1 MIMLLK
7 CVAIGGQP
15 ATGKTTLVKDIIKKF
30 TYQNFQYGLLRGHFI
45 KEKNLVI
52 MGIYNEEVFCGTDKL
67 SMAVNKDFLKYIKL
81 NKRNILFE
89 GDRLFS
95 LNNIEYIKQIYD
107 TKIILLENNENTLH
121 NRHKERNDSQSDK
134 FLKGRKTKIKNI
146 SNHFKDIEVYS
157 LQNFEESKILSDKI
171 IKLFQ

>member
-1 MIMLLK
+1 M
-7 CVAIGGQP
+7 
-15 ATGKTTLVKDIIKKF
+15 
-30 TYQNFQYGLLRGHFI
+30 
-45 KEKNLVI
+45 
-52 MGIYNEEVFCGTDKL
+52 
-67 SMAVNKDFLKYIKL
+67 
-81 NKRNILFE
+81 
-89 GDRLFS
+89 FS

-107 TKIILLENNENTLH
+107 TKIILLENDENTLH